1 MIKYAHRGL
10 VEGGTISSLFEK
22 LYLLAVA
29 TMTVIFYSFSF
40 SRNVEEKFLYKLCI
54 SEEIKYIEFKSV
66 KTATML
72 FAFSMSMTILY
83 SLLYFSCTYLIRKNR
98 LSVVGYYQRNVLT
111 LNDTYMLALVNQI
124 NGFIGLLV
132 ASIFKFSPE
141 SIRFGYFFVDISMI
155 VIIGYMLLP
164 VYVLLKLYFKMP
176 EFYSNKCI
184 NVKKYSQKQA
194 NILIPRPQL
203 SPFSHLPYIVLKR
216 VRHLQ
221 EQPPVQYEKKLP
233 KILVTPP
240 I

>member
-22 LYLLAVA
+22 LYLLLVA
-29 TMTVIFYSFSF
+29 TMTGLFYSFSF
-40 SRNVEEKFLYKLCI
+40 SRNVEEKFMYKLCI
-54 SEEIKYIEFKSV
+54 SEEIEYIKFKSV

-72 FAFSMSMTILY
+72 FAFCLSMAILY

-155 VIIGYMLLP
+155 VIIGYILP

-176 EFYSNKCI
+176 EFYSNNNL

-221 EQPPVQYEKKLP
+221 EQPPVQCEKKLP

>member
-22 LYLLAVA
+22 LYLLLVA
-29 TMTVIFYSFSF
+29 TTTGLFYSFSF
-40 SRNVEEKFLYKLCI
+40 SRNVKEKFLYRLCI

-72 FAFSMSMTILY
+72 FAFSISMTILY
-83 SLLYFSCTYLIRKNR
+83 SLLYFSCAYLIRNNR

-124 NGFIGLLV
+124 SGFIGILV

-141 SIRFGYFFVDISMI
+141 SIKFGYFFVDTFMI
-155 VIIGYMLLP
+155 AIIGYILP
-164 VYVLLKLYFKMP
+164 VYVLVKLYFKMP
-176 EFYSNKCI
+176 EFYLNKNI
-184 NVKKYSQKQA
+184 NVRKYSQKQA

-203 SPFSHLPYIVLKR
+203 SPFSHLPYLALKR
-216 VRHLQ
+216 VKHLQ
-221 EQPPVQYEKKLP
+221 EQPTELYEKKLP
-233 KILVTPP
+233 KIIVTPP
-240 I
+240 V